1 MSAAGTSSA
10 DQLAARQQRTA
21 QVRRFMRR
29 REPPLVIVTLLVFGV
44 TTLLKPGFGASNNV
58 SFMLATAMPLAVLA
72 VGQTVVCLVRGIDLS
87 VAPVLGIAA
96 VSTGFLA
103 QDHGD
108 SVWSMI
114 PLAIGIGIGLGFVN
128 GLFITYARIPPII
141 ATLGTYTVYS
151 GVQQLICNSATV
163 VTLPTQ
169 YEAVGIHDFIAPI
182 PWLVIPGIVVTV
194 VMALILRRT
203 KWGRSLYAFG
213 NNADASYRAG
223 IRVNFV
229 QLSAYTVC
237 GTLAG
242 LGGLVYLCKYTS
254 AGYVSGEDIS
264 IQLQSIACVLIGGT
278 TLTGGKGGVVGS
290 FIAAIFLTVVLE
302 AVIVLK
308 INFDWENAVVGVLLL
323 AAILV
328 DAYQNRQGASMRYSL
343 GRMFLS
349 RPTARTGATS

>member
-1 MSAAGTSSA
+1 VSSTETAGDHT
-10 DQLAARQQRTA
+10 LARQQRA
-21 QVRRFMRR
+21 SQLRRFMRR
-29 REPPLVIVTLLVFGV
+29 REPPLVIVTLVVFGF
-44 TTLLKPGFGASNNV
+44 TALLEPDFAAFSNI

-72 VGQTVVCLVRGIDLS
+72 VGQTIVCLVRGIDLS
-87 VAPVLGIAA
+87 VAPVMGIAA

-114 PLAIGIGIGLGFVN
+114 PLALGIGVGLGFVN

-141 ATLGTYTVYS
+141 ATLGTYTVFA
-151 GVQQLICNSATV
+151 GVQQLICNSSTV
-163 VTLPTQ
+163 ITLPAQ
-169 YEAVGIHDFIAPI
+169 YEAVGIHDFVAPI

-194 VMALILRRT
+194 VMALTLRRT
-203 KWGRSLYAFG
+203 KWGRSLYAVG
-213 NNADASYRAG
+213 NNTDSAYRSG

-302 AVIVLK
+302 AVIVWK
-308 INFDWENAVVGVLLL
+308 INFDWQNAAVGVLLL

-328 DAYQNRQGASMRYSL
+328 DAYQNRQGGSMRESL
-343 GRMFLS
+343 SRIFLS
-349 RPTARTGATS
+349 RSTAQTGAAS